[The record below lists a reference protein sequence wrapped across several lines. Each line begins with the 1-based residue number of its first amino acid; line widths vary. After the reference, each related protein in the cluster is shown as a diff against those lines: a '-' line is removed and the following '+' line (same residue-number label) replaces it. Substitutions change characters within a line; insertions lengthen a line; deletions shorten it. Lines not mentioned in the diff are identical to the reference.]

1 TLELV
6 PPPASMS
13 TLTRLPPHDGVSPAQ
28 QHLYTTRP
36 TIGQSRALLLDW
48 VGPGASEETLSLI
61 TAGALPLYTVAP
73 FVAMLLVIAV
83 FPLWIPHWWESNRNK
98 LAVSALLG
106 LPILALYA
114 VRRPGALLSL

>member
-1 TLELV
+1 
-6 PPPASMS
+6 M
-13 TLTRLPPHDGVSPAQ
+13 
-28 QHLYTTRP
+28 
-36 TIGQSRALLLDW
+36 LDW

-98 LAVSALLG
+98 LAVS
-106 LPILALYA
+106 PVES
-114 VRRPGALLSL
+114 VRSPPASSPVGPSLSSR